1 MLALKIKKSSK
12 ITKGFTGL
20 TAKTYS
26 YLIYDSSKDKKSKD
40 TKMCVTKRKPKFQ
53 NYENSLKAAQLK
65 NKKQTIYK
73 NMRLTRH
80 NYINPR
86 EPLIPRFSDARNPR
100 IQVPICP
107 RDARNPQTHTTLTI

>member
-1 MLALKIKKSSK
+1 MLALKIKTSSK

-73 NMRLTRH
+73 NMRLTAT
-80 NYINPR
+80 I
-86 EPLIPRFSDARNPR
+86 IPRFFDAWNPR

-107 RDARNPQTHTTLTI
+107 RDARNPQTHATLTIYQTY